1 MVDDDIAG
9 GPRVLV
15 ADDDP
20 SCLTVYRLLL
30 EQSGMRVVTARDG
43 KEAIALL
50 EAAARRGLALD
61 LLLLDIRMPGASGW
75 EVLARSRELAPPGGS
90 PPRALLMTGFSVELD
105 IDRVTREGA
114 TGVLIK
120 PISNRALVHEV
131 RRVLSLPAGLAAQG
145 APGSQER

>member
-1 MVDDDIAG
+1 
-9 GPRVLV
+9 
-15 ADDDP
+15 
-20 SCLTVYRLLL
+20 
-30 EQSGMRVVTARDG
+30 MRVVTARDG